1 MINTPALIYYQ
12 EFNEWLSSLCGVRI
26 ETLHKV
32 HLSIAAI
39 VLLYSLKLIIQKI
52 VYDKTEEPIIRYRW
66 MKAAAY
72 GYFCLLIVVLL
83 RIWFEASWP
92 IGNIFALT
100 SAAMTLALQD
110 FVKSF
115 AAWLYIIWRKPFSL
129 GDRIRVGDVAGD
141 VIDISMMRFS
151 LNEIGEWVD
160 SDQST
165 GRIIHVENNRILNNP
180 IINFTEGF
188 PYIWEE
194 IPVLVTFESNWK
206 KAKKIILEVIQLHS
220 INAKK
225 ISGKTIRD
233 ISRKYMIFYHKVT
246 PIVYTSVKDCGVL
259 LTARLIVEPRQRRII
274 DERVWED
281 ILIEFGKH
289 DDIDFAYPTQR
300 FFDNRTEAKNS
311 HPEPQSA
318 TSPNADKK

>member
-1 MINTPALIYYQ
+1 MIHSPALIYYQ
-12 EFNEWLSSLCGVRI
+12 EFNAWLSSFSGLSS
-26 ETLHKV
+26 ETLHKL
-32 HLSIAAI
+32 HMSILAI
-39 VLLYSLKLIIQKI
+39 LLLYSIKLIVQKI
-52 VYDKTEEPIIRYRW
+52 VYGRTESPSIRYHW

-72 GYFCLLIVVLL
+72 GYFSLLILVLL

-92 IGNIFALT
+92 LGNIFAL
-100 SAAMTLALQD
+100 SAAALTLALQD

-115 AAWLYIIWRKPFSL
+115 AAWLYIIWRKPFSV

-165 GRIIHVENNRILNNP
+165 GRIIHVGNNRILNNP

-194 IPVLVTFESNWK
+194 IPVLVTFESNWR
-206 KAKKIILEVIQLHS
+206 KAKKIILEVIEKHS
-220 INAKK
+220 VNSKK

-259 LTARLIVEPRQRRII
+259 LTARLVVEPRQRRII

-281 ILIEFGKH
+281 ILTEFEKYS
-289 DDIDFAYPTQR
+289 DIDFAYPTQR
-300 FFDNRTEAKNS
+300 FFDNRTEAKKPS
-311 HPEPQSA
+311 SEPVIIPPQ
-318 TSPNADKK
+318 ND

>member
-1 MINTPALIYYQ
+1 MIAVPALIYYQ
-12 EFNEWLSSLCGVRI
+12 EFNAWLSSLSGLRT
-26 ETLHKV
+26 ETLHKI
-32 HLSIAAI
+32 HMSILAI

-52 VYDKTEEPIIRYRW
+52 VYDRTEEPVVRYRW

-72 GYFCLLIVVLL
+72 GYFCLLSLVLL
-83 RIWFEASWP
+83 RTWFEASWP

-194 IPVLVTFESNWK
+194 LPVLVTFESNWK
-206 KAKKIILEVIQLHS
+206 KAKKIIHEVIKIHS
-220 INAKK
+220 INTKK

-259 LTARLIVEPRQRRII
+259 LTARLVVEPRQRRII

-281 ILIEFGKH
+281 ILTEFAKH
-289 DDIDFAYPTQR
+289 PDIDFAYPTQR
-300 FFDNRTEAKNS
+300 FLVNQTEAKNGQFDS
-311 HPEPQSA
+311 LKTTPQS
-318 TSPNADKK
+318 SE